1 MNDVTKF
8 QEQHAAGSQA
18 LGFDYQFLYFMCLA
32 LEMKTGEKVGF
43 EVKDDIHIERANGK
57 IILFQSKHTVLK
69 SADGSPINLTT
80 LDSDLWKTLSNWAEM
95 IKIDENILSKYSFC
109 LVTNKGEG
117 NNQFI
122 EAINLFKVDGDID
135 KVIDKI
141 KEIKDSTENKEL
153 KEYIENV
160 SSLDKKQ
167 ATLFLSNLSIET
179 EIDNII
185 GKVKTILLERYYD
198 NLIVDAIFD
207 SLFSNMS
214 VAKYLDIKDRKKFEI
229 SFADFCKRF
238 GKCFKVASE
247 KNPLP
252 RRKLPMIFPEK
263 LEDQIFIKQ
272 LIDLGELDENSPEA
286 IDLTTQ
292 MLKVI
297 NHLNDWK
304 DNDFILPTEIDE
316 FERNSY
322 LMWKNEFT
330 GRYHSIKSRTKAG
343 ALSADLEIEIKE
355 LAHDILH
362 YIKRQNISIAGEN
375 LGIEL
380 SNGYYYS
387 LSNEPKIGWHFDWEN
402 KYKTK

>member
-8 QEQHAAGSQA
+8 QEQHAAGLQA

-141 KEIKDSTENKEL
+141 KEIRDSTDNKEL

-160 SSLDKKQ
+160 SSLGKKQ

-185 GKVKTILLERYYD
+185 EKVKTILLERYY
-198 NLIVDAIFD
+198 NKVIVDAIFD

-214 VAKYLDIKDRKKFEI
+214 VAKYLDTKDRKKFEI

-252 RRKLPMIFPEK
+252 RRQLPMIFPEK
-263 LEDQIFIKQ
+263 LEDQIF
-272 LIDLGELDENSPEA
+272 
-286 IDLTTQ
+286 
-292 MLKVI
+292 
-297 NHLNDWK
+297 
-304 DNDFILPTEIDE
+304 
-316 FERNSY
+316 
-322 LMWKNEFT
+322 
-330 GRYHSIKSRTKAG
+330 
-343 ALSADLEIEIKE
+343 
-355 LAHDILH
+355 
-362 YIKRQNISIAGEN
+362 
-375 LGIEL
+375 
-380 SNGYYYS
+380 
-387 LSNEPKIGWHFDWEN
+387 
-402 KYKTK
+402 